1 MGDELDAVAL
11 GLKRGRRGA
20 VTVVVL
26 AVLALVGFLVSP
38 TPAADPAPPPM
49 TPTQDDLASAPPLAV
64 NKRSRGAPRT
74 KPMVRDEKGAAPS
87 RGPSTLDVTATGEA
101 VALPGAGAPP
111 ASLTAAP
118 AVEIIAPARSEAVT
132 AAPVVDVIAPARS
145 ESVPPPAAAS
155 DVAVTAPPSSPER
168 VGEAA
173 GSPERAVVPAVDLAG
188 PPPAPPAEDED
199 ARDGNGEAI
208 ARAIAAA
215 KRAAVRE
222 CFERELKQA
231 PKLAGTVVVEL
242 DLAPPNTVRDVRVSD
257 DLERPAFTRC
267 VVDTMRD
274 VRFSALD
281 EEVSVRVPYAL
292 TPARK

>member
-1 MGDELDAVAL
+1 
-11 GLKRGRRGA
+11 
-20 VTVVVL
+20 
-26 AVLALVGFLVSP
+26 
-38 TPAADPAPPPM
+38 
-49 TPTQDDLASAPPLAV
+49 
-64 NKRSRGAPRT
+64 
-74 KPMVRDEKGAAPS
+74 
-87 RGPSTLDVTATGEA
+87 
-101 VALPGAGAPP
+101 
-111 ASLTAAP
+111 
-118 AVEIIAPARSEAVT
+118 
-132 AAPVVDVIAPARS
+132 
-145 ESVPPPAAAS
+145 
-155 DVAVTAPPSSPER
+155 
-168 VGEAA
+168 
-173 GSPERAVVPAVDLAG
+173 VPAVDLAG